1 MKTKIIKR
9 TGRLAV
15 AAQTATTPRAVA
27 ASNPSP
33 SFGATLDIL
42 RNSWFLIVFIGTAI
56 YWAARH
62 DFQMDDVK
70 KNEARVTALESR
82 VATLE
87 SGLGQL
93 QLKLDVIKEDITL
106 IKSAVIK

>member
-1 MKTKIIKR
+1 MVKEIKQS
-9 TGRLAV
+9 G
-15 AAQTATTPRAVA
+15 
-27 ASNPSP
+27 SN
-33 SFGATLDIL
+33 LIDLL
-42 RNSWFLIVFIGTAI
+42 RNSWFLIVFVGTAI

-62 DFQMDDVK
+62 DSSLTDVEK
-70 KNEARVTALESR
+70 IDARTSVLETR

-87 SGLGQL
+87 SGIAQL